1 MAYTYS
7 SQYFRKPLEKYT
19 ACPGAEASTPATHST
34 YRTRPKHTQPSTRAA
49 GSHTKPTSTV
59 TKPAMK
65 FHPAAGTANRLLM
78 GAVRVRMLK

>member
-19 ACPGAEASTPATHST
+19 ACPGTEASSPAAHST
-34 YRTRPKHTQPSTRAA
+34 YRTSPKHTQPSTRAA

-59 TKPAMK
+59 TKPVIK
-65 FHPAAGTANRLLM
+65 FQPAAGTASRLLT
-78 GAVRVRMLK
+78 GAASVRMLK